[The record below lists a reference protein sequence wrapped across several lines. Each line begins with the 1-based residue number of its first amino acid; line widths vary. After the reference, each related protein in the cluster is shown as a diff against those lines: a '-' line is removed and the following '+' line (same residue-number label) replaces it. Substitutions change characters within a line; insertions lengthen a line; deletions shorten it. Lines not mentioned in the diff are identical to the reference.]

1 MTLIRNKVWCGSY
14 AIARISTP
22 INLFTCF
29 VCARRTEFMKS
40 LDGIRASEWEQFHR
54 KLMKKNWTIEKLRRV
69 ASQAKIWEFCHIIYN
84 GVVNRAREQSVHL
97 FRLALSH
104 KIDSSKW
111 FYAMYKFYLWCTIYD
126 DDRIN
131 LISPQSFG
139 YYTQY
144 RAHSQSYTH
153 TLYAFHHSQPLHA
166 LKISMEME

>member
-1 MTLIRNKVWCGSY
+1 MCTRNGVHKELRWHPSKWM
-14 AIARISTP
+14 RTISQKTY
-22 INLFTCF
+22 
-29 VCARRTEFMKS
+29 E
-40 LDGIRASEWEQFHR
+40 
-54 KLMKKNWTIEKLRRV
+54 EKLNNKKI
-69 ASQAKIWEFCHIIYN
+69 AQSQAKIWEFCHIIYN
-84 GVVNRAREQSVHL
+84 GVVNRAREQFVHL

-153 TLYAFHHSQPLHA
+153 IICFSSFTTTAR
-166 LKISMEME
+166 IEN